1 MATKPQFYVEYKL
14 IHAIDGAENQLLNIA
29 NQLTS
34 IKTSFETIKA
44 AVDADV
50 NATADM
56 VTLANLANTLVN
68 NSKYTDLI
76 TFLQNNLG

>member
-1 MATKPQFYVEYKL
+1 MATKPQFYVEYKWV
-14 IHAIDGAENQLLNIA
+14 HAIDGTEGQLLNIA

>member
-14 IHAIDGAENQLLNIA
+14 ISAIDGAENQLLNIA

>member
-34 IKTSFETIKA
+34 IKTSLETIKA